1 MKPKNPYKGDK
12 FLYPDPQMHSTLAE
26 KGKSVMEVI
35 TMIGG
40 YKKTFR
46 GVLTNTFMQGEFTHF
61 ETKDGRTVMVRTD
74 NVLFIE
80 VVKENE

>member
-1 MKPKNPYKGDK
+1 MTNLK
-12 FLYPDPQMHSTLAE
+12 SSVE
-26 KGKSVMEVI
+26 SKGKRVTEII

-46 GVLTNTFMQGEFTHF
+46 NIDTSSIEQGEFTHF
-61 ETKDGRTVMVRTD
+61 NTEDGRLVLVNTK

-80 VVKENE
+80 VFSE